1 MKKKK
6 FATENL
12 DFDVSTIKSSSGE
25 LNDNLGCAIA
35 IENWLTNLYSVCKK
49 SQRALPY
56 LEKAIDLVYS
66 EVEAELYRTSGGKAS
81 AYSAAEVAK
90 HPVWDFFV
98 QRVTKR
104 YGGLV
109 RIVKPHRSP
118 TESVRSKLINRTFSQ
133 MLYNKNRVLERSS
146 NSILASGELGVLKV
160 ELLDAQVGALVD
172 AYNGHLKQNDE
183 LWPALNEL
191 FQKHVGTSSKAEGSV
206 KEGGP
211 EIDIAGDVFAEY
223 KFAYEKVWDFGKMRN
238 KINLA
243 MEVGARAGFK
253 GNTHAKFG
261 QGGSAGFRDKKVG
274 EEAGR
279 KLASTKYTE
288 DYTPGK
294 GVDVNKKED
303 ASDDSFETMQL
314 IPGIDLEVN
323 VSLAAQA
330 GLRLKFEHELTIGDF
345 MEMKNEADLF
355 AGASVKAEFV
365 ATANTANYFASD
377 EIIKFKAGA
386 SAFAGVKATGSSS
399 ISFKAR
405 GIKMAGASVT
415 GSVSAGIGVS
425 AAVETIVKSSGDISF
440 KAGAGATVG
449 VGSSVDFG
457 TMVNPMLVKILLWDK
472 LGHRLHTQQ
481 TKRITNIQYN
491 RQVNQI
497 AVSRCQDNI
506 RTAMTNLDLEYR
518 TLAEE
523 LWRIPTFTN
532 VSTQNEVTT
541 IHDEISRP
549 NQHVLDQYLKTLGV
563 TDHLHMNDDDVLQAA
578 IDIDNDAREVQA
590 NAKREKEAKK
600 AFSKKGKRLKRANA
614 IRRKAGQSPAG
625 LLAVQPHTA

>member
-1 MKKKK
+1 
-6 FATENL
+6 
-12 DFDVSTIKSSSGE
+12 
-25 LNDNLGCAIA
+25 
-35 IENWLTNLYSVCKK
+35 
-49 SQRALPY
+49 
-56 LEKAIDLVYS
+56 
-66 EVEAELYRTSGGKAS
+66 
-81 AYSAAEVAK
+81 
-90 HPVWDFFV
+90 
-98 QRVTKR
+98 
-104 YGGLV
+104 
-109 RIVKPHRSP
+109 
-118 TESVRSKLINRTFSQ
+118 
-133 MLYNKNRVLERSS
+133 
-146 NSILASGELGVLKV
+146 
-160 ELLDAQVGALVD
+160 
-172 AYNGHLKQNDE
+172 
-183 LWPALNEL
+183 
-191 FQKHVGTSSKAEGSV
+191 
-206 KEGGP
+206 
-211 EIDIAGDVFAEY
+211 
-223 KFAYEKVWDFGKMRN
+223 
-238 KINLA
+238 
-243 MEVGARAGFK
+243 
-253 GNTHAKFG
+253 
-261 QGGSAGFRDKKVG
+261 
-274 EEAGR
+274 
-279 KLASTKYTE
+279 
-288 DYTPGK
+288 
-294 GVDVNKKED
+294 
-303 ASDDSFETMQL
+303 
-314 IPGIDLEVN
+314 
-323 VSLAAQA
+323 
-330 GLRLKFEHELTIGDF
+330 

-355 AGASVKAEFV
+355 AGANVKAEFV

-472 LGHRLHTQQ
+472 LGHRLHSQQ

-563 TDHLHMNDDDVLQAA
+563 TDHLHMDDDDVLQAA

-590 NAKREKEAKK
+590 NAEREKEAKK

-614 IRRKAGQSPAG
+614 IRRKAGPSPAG

>member
-6 FATENL
+6 LATENL

-25 LNDNLGCAIA
+25 LNDNLGCAFA
-35 IENWLTNLYSVCKK
+35 IENWLKHLYSVCKK
-49 SQRALPY
+49 SQRALPFI
-56 LEKAIDLVYS
+56 EKAVDLIYS

-81 AYSAAEVAK
+81 AYSALAVAE
-90 HPVWDFFV
+90 HPVWNFFV

-104 YGGLV
+104 FGSLV
-109 RIVKPHRSP
+109 RVVKPHRSP
-118 TESVRSKLINRTFSQ
+118 TESVRSKLINRTFTE
-133 MLYNKNRVLERSS
+133 MLYNKYRVLERSS
-146 NSILASGELGVLKV
+146 NSIQASGELGVVKV
-160 ELLDAQVGALVD
+160 ELLNAQVDALME
-172 AYNGHLKQNDE
+172 AYKNHLKDNDE
-183 LWPALNEL
+183 VWPALNEL

-211 EIDIAGDVFAEY
+211 EIDIAEDVFADF
-223 KFAYEKVWDFGKMRN
+223 KIGYEKVWDFGKMRN
-238 KINLA
+238 KINAA
-243 MEVGARAGFK
+243 MEVGVRAGFK
-253 GNTHAKFG
+253 GNVHAKVG
-261 QGGSAGFRDKKVG
+261 QGGSAGYRDNKLGKD
-274 EEAGR
+274 AGG
-279 KLASTKYTE
+279 KLVSTKYTE

-294 GVDVNKKED
+294 GVEVNKKED
-303 ASDDSFETMQL
+303 ASDDSFAVMQL

-355 AGASVKAEFV
+355 AGANVKAEFV
-365 ATANTANYFASD
+365 ATANTANIFAAD

-405 GIKMAGASVT
+405 GIKMVGVGVT

-425 AAVETIVKSSGDISF
+425 AALETIVKTSGDISM
-440 KAGAGATVG
+440 KAEAGGTFG
-449 VGSSVDFG
+449 VGSSLEFN

-472 LGHRLHTQQ
+472 LGHRLRSTQ
-481 TKRITNIQYN
+481 TKRAINIQYN
-491 RQVNQI
+491 RQVNVI
-497 AVSRCQDNI
+497 AVNRCQDAI
-506 RTAMTNLDLEYR
+506 MTSLNYLDLEYR
-518 TLAEE
+518 SLAEE

-532 VSTQNEVTT
+532 VTTQNEVTT

-549 NQHVLDQYLKTLGV
+549 NQHALDLYLRKLGV
-563 TDHLHMNDDDVLQAA
+563 TEDLHMTDDDVLQAA

-590 NAKREKEAKK
+590 NAEREKEAKK

-614 IRRKAGQSPAG
+614 IRRKAGPSPAG